1 MKKIMVLAGLAFS
14 LFATFDSQAQVRVSL
29 NIGTPVVQQSWY
41 ANDNDYYYMPE
52 QGVYYNV
59 RRRVYVYPESGRW
72 MYANQL
78 PSRYGN
84 YTYRNSRY
92 VQVRDRSP
100 FDRDIDYQQR
110 YRVDNNRGGY
120 GNGNNP
126 HYNGRHDNGNH
137 YGRDRYGRGDRD
149 NRGYRGDRGYQNNG
163 DNRDNRGSQNNGD
176 NRGYQ
181 NNGGTRDGNRD
192 NRTDGRDIRPNT
204 VNPVVP
210 DTRQGQDRGNN
221 IDGDRRRGR

>member
-1 MKKIMVLAGLAFS
+1 MVLAGLAFS
-14 LFATFDSQAQVRVSL
+14 LCATFNSQAQVRVSV
-29 NIGTPVVQQSWY
+29 NIGTPVMQQSWY

-59 RRRVYVYPESGRW
+59 RRRVYVYPDGGRW
-72 MYANQL
+72 LFASQL

-100 FDRDIDYQQR
+100 FNRDNDYKQR
-110 YRVDNNRGGY
+110 YQVNNNRGGY

-137 YGRDRYGRGDRD
+137 YGRDRNGRGG
-149 NRGYRGDRGYQNNG
+149 RGGRGDRGYG
-163 DNRDNRGSQNNGD
+163 DNRDNRGD
-176 NRGYQ
+176 
-181 NNGGTRDGNRD
+181 NRD
-192 NRTDGRDIRPNT
+192 NRSDGRDNRTNT
-204 VNPVVP
+204 VTPVAP
-210 DTRQGQDRGNN
+210 DNRQDQGNN
-221 IDGDRRRGR
+221 GDRNNGNGGRGRGR